1 MSESLYDRIGG
12 EAAIM
17 AAVERFY
24 QKVLAD
30 ERTRPFFEN
39 LDMNE
44 QTQKQVA
51 FMSWAF
57 GGPVELKGRDLRT
70 AHAKL
75 VAKGLGDVHF
85 DAVAGH
91 LEATLEELGVPTE
104 LVKES
109 LEIVAGTR
117 NEVLG
122 R

>member
-1 MSESLYDRIGG
+1 MSSLYERLGG

-24 QKVLAD
+24 AKVLAD
-30 ERTRPFFEN
+30 DRTRPFFEN
-39 LDMNE
+39 LDMQD
-44 QTQKQVA
+44 QTKKQIA

-57 GGPVELKGRDLRT
+57 GGPIELKGRDLRV

-75 VAKGLGDVHF
+75 VEKGLGDVQF

-91 LEATLEELGVPTE
+91 LEATLKELGVADE
-104 LVKES
+104 LVAES
-109 LEIVAGTR
+109 LAIVAGTR
-117 NEVLG
+117 SEVLG